1 MRVPRFLLRAPA
13 ASLLVFGALMLV
25 LPLFV
30 YAGDIPDA
38 GMGVDVGTGVSTNP
52 GAGASF
58 AQAIGIFNVFVGLM
72 LTVALFTYGWGFILW
87 FCRLGTWPSY
97 RTEAVKIMEWSVVIL
112 FVLVVLM
119 AIVQFFQNHPRQ
131 ATYLL
136 SLIVGVIVI
145 AVIVYLAAH
154 SGGGEKKEANPKH

>member
-1 MRVPRFLLRAPA
+1 
-13 ASLLVFGALMLV
+13 MLV

-30 YAGDIPDA
+30 YAGDLPDA
-38 GMGVDVGTGVSTNP
+38 GMGGLGTGASPNA

-87 FCRLGTWPSY
+87 VCRLGTWPSY

-112 FVLVVLM
+112 FVLVILM

-131 ATYLL
+131 ATYVV
-136 SLIVGVIVI
+136 SLIVGVII
-145 AVIVYLAAH
+145 IWVIVYLAAH
-154 SGGGEKKEANPKH
+154 SGGGEKKKEGGAAH